1 MIKTSAVDLLS
12 CTNKAIV
19 SHPSSTIVHHEDIEI
34 KICKLD
40 AQIKKLKKKN
50 CNASATSFACQIF
63 CTKSTNIKFVNP
75 ARRNA
80 NQLIVELPR
89 H

>member
-19 SHPSSTIVHHEDIEI
+19 SHPSSTIVHHEDVEI

-40 AQIKKLKKKN
+40 AQIKKIKKK
-50 CNASATSFACQIF
+50 CNASATSFCMSDI
-63 CTKSTNIKFVNP
+63 
-75 ARRNA
+75 
-80 NQLIVELPR
+80 L